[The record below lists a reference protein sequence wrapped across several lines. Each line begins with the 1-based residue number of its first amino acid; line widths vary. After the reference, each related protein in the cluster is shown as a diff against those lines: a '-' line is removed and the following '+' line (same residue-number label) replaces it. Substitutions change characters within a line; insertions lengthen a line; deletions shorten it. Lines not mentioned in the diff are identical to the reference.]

1 MTNKLKGD
9 LGSNYYV
16 IFSLTGDRLF
26 YNDQYKKK
34 LDELGFTD
42 EIIKLRI

>member
-1 MTNKLKGD
+1 MINKLKGD
-9 LGSNYYV
+9 LESNYFL